1 MEGSLFEEVLSV
13 SLNPYGPTARLSDA
27 AGGVY
32 QQRRCDR
39 LDDDPRGTS
48 NDDTVH
54 DCDHNDINCGT
65 VGIVNRT
72 DNHHDYLRGDGTV
85 FFDDG
90 YHDHR
95 AGGGHSAARCG
106 GRVGI
111 AL

>member
-1 MEGSLFEEVLSV
+1 MEGPLFEEVLSV
-13 SLNPYGPTARLSDA
+13 SLNPCRPIARLSGV
-27 AGGVY
+27 AGGVL

-48 NDDTVH
+48 NDDAVH
-54 DCDHNDINCGT
+54 DCGHDDTICGT
-65 VGIVNRT
+65 DDIDNRT
-72 DNHHDYLRGDGTV
+72 DNHDDHHRGDGAV
-85 FFDDG
+85 FFDD
-90 YHDHR
+90 YCHYHR